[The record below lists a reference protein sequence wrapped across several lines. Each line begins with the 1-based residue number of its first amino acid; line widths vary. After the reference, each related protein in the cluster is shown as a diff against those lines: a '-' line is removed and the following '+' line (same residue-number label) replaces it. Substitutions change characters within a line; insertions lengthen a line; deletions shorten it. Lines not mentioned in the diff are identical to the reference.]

1 MKRYFIN
8 VLTEILLI
16 HECKYFLE
24 RDKGHCD
31 AVTRF
36 NHGVALLC

>member
-8 VLTEILLI
+8 VLAEILLI
-16 HECKYFLE
+16 HESKYFLE

-31 AVTRF
+31 AMTGV
-36 NHGVALLC
+36 NHEVATLR